1 MVKITGRMGKSSGS
15 PTGPEEFEQEVYLT
29 NSEAATLLR
38 ELAQEIEAGG
48 RVEASASSWSL
59 GVNPMQPI
67 KMELQYKF
75 RKKEL
80 EIQLKLK
87 ETP

>member
-87 ETP
+87 GTP

>member
-1 MVKITGRMGKSSGS
+1 M
-15 PTGPEEFEQEVYLT
+15 T

-48 RVEASASSWSL
+48 RVEASASSWSV

-80 EIQLKLK
+80 EIQFKFKESLDISIFLIAATSVLKIQAFS
-87 ETP
+87 

>member
-1 MVKITGRMGKSSGS
+1 MAKITGRMGKSSGS